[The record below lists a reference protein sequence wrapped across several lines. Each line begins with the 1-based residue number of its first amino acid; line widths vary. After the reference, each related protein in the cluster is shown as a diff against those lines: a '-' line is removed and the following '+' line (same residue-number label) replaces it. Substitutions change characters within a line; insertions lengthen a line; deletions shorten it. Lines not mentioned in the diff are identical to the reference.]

1 MKFDMGD
8 VILSGILAL
17 MIGGS
22 LKLMEECANS
32 CFSP

>member
-22 LKLMEECANS
+22 LKFIEECAHG
-32 CFSP
+32 CFTP